1 MAQSTYSRWLE
12 EHKKD
17 LNRVTLFE
25 AGDFYETYDID
36 AAVCHEV
43 LKLQLTKTS
52 NGSCLTGFPKHALKT
67 YLLLLVTKTRP
78 VQVIEKNRKA
88 LFFCNDRGELAFKE
102 TKTTVNNNQ
111 TTTTME
117 KKKFYTIGGGLHY
130 MFNQEMQCLVEI
142 KPLREVF
149 FLESGKSTQEWRVAN
164 TDKVMKT
171 RYTPAT
177 DEEPEKFNGEIYKS
191 QDDFEKGNKMTI
203 DELFFNHSTE
213 GDICNGLMKG
223 FRYINMDEKG
233 AYIWTIEKGEAVKW
247 YFREHIRKVTWE
259 YDGEGYITVKSDYDG
274 GEMPSSYRDSE
285 DVYKYN
291 DYRFVDANGNEV
303 VHEGVYSRLKLDED
317 QKPLVDKLQA
327 VLNECEKAGIKV
339 YFSTTYYDLRA
350 VNKLK
355 VEDIG
360 YNPNCDDETEQE
372 FVFEDDRVAYVFKGV
387 SDLNSEDSDMK
398 FVIKK

>member
-36 AAVCHEV
+36 ATVCHEV

-149 FLESGKSTQEWRVAN
+149 FLKSGKAIQEWRVAN

-177 DEEPEKFNGEIYKS
+177 DEEPKQFDGEMYHTFE
-191 QDDFEKGNKMTI
+191 DFEKGKAMTI
-203 DELFFNHSTE
+203 DELLYNHSTE
-213 GDICNGLMKG
+213 CDICKGLMKG
-223 FRYINMDEKG
+223 PRDINIDEKG
-233 AYIWTIEKGEAVKW
+233 AYIWTIENGQAVKW
-247 YFREHIRKVTWE
+247 YFIDHIKKVTWE
-259 YDGEGYITVKSDYDG
+259 YDEEGYISVKSDYDG
-274 GEMPSSYRDSE
+274 GELPEAYSSSE
-285 DVYKYN
+285 EVYKYN
-291 DYRFVDANGNEV
+291 DYRFVDANGNEEV
-303 VHEGVYSRLKLDED
+303 REGVYSRLKLDDD
-317 QKPLVDKLQA
+317 QKLLANKLQQ
-327 VLNECEKAGIKV
+327 VLEECKAAGMKV
-339 YFSTTYYDLRA
+339 YFSTTSYDLRA
-350 VNKLK
+350 VNQRN
-355 VEDIG
+355 VERIG
-360 YNPNCDDETEQE
+360 YDPEFDEETEQE
-372 FVFEDDRVAYVFKGV
+372 FVFDDRRVSHVFKGV
-387 SDLNSEDSDMK
+387 YDLNSEDSDMK